1 MSPVR
6 CTAPSSRT
14 FLHSEYDVA
23 LPCIR
28 KLVAASSFAK
38 PKVLTAASSLKFV
51 PEELAVHCRDFR
63 VLRFLFHES
72 GLQPQAFR
80 VATAIARAREAA
92 AWPGDAE
99 TALEDDDDDEEDEDE
114 DEEEEEEEEGPTL
127 LFESLRDWEKE
138 LKRQGAAGWRVSA
151 VNERFDMAT
160 RNPAGPRGGS
170 APAGSVAPQPSGGGG
185 GSAAGAGAVWVLAKG
200 ALWPQPQPFPW
211 RSKRLPRW
219 VPSLESL
226 GEPEPERG
234 PGSSP
239 LPAPPPRGPLLPCA
253 AGPAIRLWR
262 RCYLRAVPEGQ
273 AGGEGGSLKLC
284 LLEACQGF
292 PLLAVVHGTACNC
305 TLCPEFLWN
314 KGLVWYHWNRQA
326 SAFGLS
332 DFSSKPLNSST
343 AETFG
348 LLGTS
353 NSAFC
358 FPSVQDATVYVGGLD
373 EKVSEPLLWELFLQA
388 GPVVNTHMPK
398 DRVTGQHQGYG
409 FVEFLSEED
418 ADYAIKIMNMIKLY
432 GKPIRVNK
440 ASAHNK
446 NLDVGANIFIGNLDP
461 EIDEKLLYDTFS
473 AFGVILQT
481 PKIMR
486 DPDTGNSKGYAF
498 INFASFDASDAAIE
512 AMNGQYLCNRP
523 ITVSYAFKKD
533 SKGERHGS
541 AAERLL
547 AAQNPLSQA
556 DRPHQLF
563 ADAPPPPSVP
573 TPVVTSLGPGVTP
586 PGLPPPGSFP
596 PPVPPPGAMPPGM
609 PPAMPPPPMP
619 PGAGAPGPPSGAA
632 PSGGHP
638 PHPHPFPPGG
648 MHHPGMPPMQV
659 HHGPPGMG
667 QHHPGPPGSGG
678 QPPPRPPPGMPHPG
692 PPPMGMPPRGPHFG
706 SPMGHPGPMPH
717 HGMRGPPPLMPPHG
731 YNGPPR
737 PPPYGYQRVPLPPR
751 PAQRP
756 PGVPPRGPLR
766 GPLP

>member
-1 MSPVR
+1 
-6 CTAPSSRT
+6 
-14 FLHSEYDVA
+14 
-23 LPCIR
+23 
-28 KLVAASSFAK
+28 
-38 PKVLTAASSLKFV
+38 
-51 PEELAVHCRDFR
+51 
-63 VLRFLFHES
+63 
-72 GLQPQAFR
+72 PQAG
-80 VATAIARAREAA
+80 AI
-92 AWPGDAE
+92 
-99 TALEDDDDDEEDEDE
+99 
-114 DEEEEEEEEGPTL
+114 
-127 LFESLRDWEKE
+127 
-138 LKRQGAAGWRVSA
+138 SA
-151 VNERFDMAT
+151 
-160 RNPAGPRGGS
+160 
-170 APAGSVAPQPSGGGG
+170 
-185 GSAAGAGAVWVLAKG
+185 
-200 ALWPQPQPFPW
+200 
-211 RSKRLPRW
+211 
-219 VPSLESL
+219 
-226 GEPEPERG
+226 
-234 PGSSP
+234 
-239 LPAPPPRGPLLPCA
+239 
-253 AGPAIRLWR
+253 
-262 RCYLRAVPEGQ
+262 
-273 AGGEGGSLKLC
+273 
-284 LLEACQGF
+284 
-292 PLLAVVHGTACNC
+292 
-305 TLCPEFLWN
+305 
-314 KGLVWYHWNRQA
+314 
-326 SAFGLS
+326 
-332 DFSSKPLNSST
+332 
-343 AETFG
+343 
-348 LLGTS
+348 S
-353 NSAFC
+353 N
-358 FPSVQDATVYVGGLD
+358 ATVYVGGLD

-573 TPVVTSLGPGVTP
+573 TPVVTTLGPGVTP
-586 PGLPPPGSFP
+586 PG
-596 PPVPPPGAMPPGM
+596 
-609 PPAMPPPPMP
+609 
-619 PGAGAPGPPSGAA
+619 GAPLGCGGPEPLCQAAALVANVPRLVIPS
-632 PSGGHP
+632 
-638 PHPHPFPPGG
+638 
-648 MHHPGMPPMQV
+648 GMPPMQV